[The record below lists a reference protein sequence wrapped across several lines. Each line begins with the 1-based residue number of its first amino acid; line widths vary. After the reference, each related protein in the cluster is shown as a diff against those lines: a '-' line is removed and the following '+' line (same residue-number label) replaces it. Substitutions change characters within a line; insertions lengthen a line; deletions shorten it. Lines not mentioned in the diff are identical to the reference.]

1 MHSLSFTK
9 EELFH
14 EIKRLTKE
22 FKWTSSSENTIKRDI
37 DVFVRSYTL
46 SKDKKNNFSEDSF
59 ECPLSELGLI
69 RPSMNK
75 DTFDLHFGNKQ
86 SLTAAV
92 LTYAVYDYAT
102 KKNEH
107 LIPLERLCSDF
118 GSPGKVFRMDEN
130 SMIKILS
137 EIEQTSKGMLR
148 YSETAGHKQ
157 IQINAMMA
165 TPEALIKGIYQ

>member
-1 MHSLSFTK
+1 
-9 EELFH
+9 
-14 EIKRLTKE
+14 
-22 FKWTSSSENTIKRDI
+22 
-37 DVFVRSYTL
+37 
-46 SKDKKNNFSEDSF
+46 
-59 ECPLSELGLI
+59 
-69 RPSMNK
+69 MNK
-75 DTFDLHFGNKQ
+75 DTFDLHSGNKQ

-102 KKNEH
+102 TRNEH

-137 EIEQTSKGMLR
+137 EIEQTSKGMLT

-157 IQINAMMA
+157 IQINSMMA
-165 TPEALIKGIYQ
+165 TPEALIKGIYL